1 MQRQVL
7 SLYRCA
13 LRISRAKEQQGSLTI
28 AELARADIERQGM
41 SSRRQQ
47 PAAADAVANVLP
59 AVLCRHRAVSRKD
72 IQLIEHLIRRGRRQL
87 DLLGTSEVTGMQLQ
101 NGPSP

>member
-7 SLYRCA
+7 SLYRSA

-41 SSRRQQ
+41 SSR
-47 PAAADAVANVLP
+47 
-59 AVLCRHRAVSRKD
+59 
-72 IQLIEHLIRRGRRQL
+72 
-87 DLLGTSEVTGMQLQ
+87 LQ
-101 NGPSP
+101 RLASA